1 MTIGEKI
8 KKLRTDKLM
17 SQSELAGSEITRNM
31 LSQIEHGSALPS
43 LSTVRYIAARLNV
56 SPGFLLAED
65 EDEMLYLKQAEI
77 NNIKKA
83 FAAKNFYLCRD
94 MCENCTWSD
103 DELMLISAEC
113 SLAVGA
119 EEFSRGNLHA
129 SAEILDE
136 ALRYCES
143 TIYSTDVIL
152 FKARAYFLYM
162 GLISPMLTS
171 NVIDD
176 LKKEDIIMFTDGFSV
191 YCDMICEAEEHGWDE
206 VSHLSERMRL
216 LPEESSFFLHV
227 NARILMDHGE
237 YAEAHKI
244 LYKLLCGEDYGM
256 PEPMLYFVFCDLEIC
271 CKEIDDF
278 KGAYEYSGNKMAL
291 LQKLLA

>member
-83 FAAKNFYLCRD
+83 FTARNYYLCRD
-94 MCENCTWSD
+94 MCQNCSWSD
-103 DELMLISAEC
+103 DELMLISAES

-176 LKKEDIIMFTDGFSV
+176 LKKEDIIMFTD
-191 YCDMICEAEEHGWDE
+191 
-206 VSHLSERMRL
+206 
-216 LPEESSFFLHV
+216 SS
-227 NARILMDHGE
+227 A
-237 YAEAHKI
+237 K
-244 LYKLLCGEDYGM
+244 
-256 PEPMLYFVFCDLEIC
+256 
-271 CKEIDDF
+271 
-278 KGAYEYSGNKMAL
+278 
-291 LQKLLA
+291 Q